1 MKRPNLQKICFKK
14 KTLELLKNTR
24 NRKAIVVD
32 YIKKN
37 AKCFTVI

>member
-1 MKRPNLQKICFKK
+1 MKRPKDLFSEKDTGI
-14 KTLELLKNTR
+14 TKNTR